1 MPPTLETVVI
11 AQCGCKIS
19 THLPETDISC
29 GFSNFP
35 GDCIDFVVDWFLWKT
50 FISFQ
55 NKTFEPN
62 RTKSCCLL
70 LLQDLLQSCALEG
83 RRIVEDIRYGI

>member
-1 MPPTLETVVI
+1 VPLTLETVVI

-50 FISFQ
+50 FISHFRIKHLSQ
-55 NKTFEPN
+55 TEQKAVVYYYC
-62 RTKSCCLL
+62 RTYYK
-70 LLQDLLQSCALEG
+70 AVRWREG
-83 RRIVEDIRYGI
+83 G